1 MSTFNYLRAHQ
12 IRALGS
18 ENTRD
23 FEKIIGLKA
32 VDAERFL
39 SPIKGGYSKTA
50 AGYLRV
56 PSDPWRAH
64 SYVDKLFK
72 VIVRVEWAKDADP
85 GTVEVVYA
93 DGSTD
98 LIDKY
103 GLLCVEI
110 PIER

>member
-1 MSTFNYLRAHQ
+1 MSTFKYLRASD
-12 IRALGS
+12 ALMLGS
-18 ENTRD
+18 ESARD
-23 FEKIIGLKA
+23 FESIIGLKA

-39 SPIKGGYSKTA
+39 TPIKGGYSKTA

-85 GTVEVVYA
+85 GMVEVFYA
-93 DGSTD
+93 DGSTE

-110 PIER
+110 PVNR